1 MRDGQLCLV
10 IGDVSGKG
18 VPAALFMAVT
28 RTLIRTVAEDES
40 DPAMITARVNDR
52 LSQNNPRLMF
62 VTLIVATIDPATRQ
76 LRWANAGH
84 RRRCSASPTATSG
97 PGRRSGP
104 PAAYRRVFP
113 IAAFRPACSPAIC
126 CSPIPT
132 ASRKP

>member
-1 MRDGQLCLV
+1 MPGNRGRVRQ
-10 IGDVSGKG
+10 G
-18 VPAALFMAVT
+18 VPAALFIAVT

-84 RRRCSASPTATSG
+84 PPPLLCVADGDIWPLAG
-97 PGRRSGP
+97 RSGP